1 MLFFQ
6 VCPEFPFENKMN
18 YEKPQGTSS
27 LSSLNL
33 DLSFGGSK
41 TMPTTQSKQP
51 AGFGMGQTAPPIVPG
66 RPYDWTIKPGE
77 RNYLRVIFRY
87 ADSRVRLI

>member
-1 MLFFQ
+1 
-6 VCPEFPFENKMN
+6 MN

-41 TMPTTQSKQP
+41 TMPTTQSKP

-66 RPYDWTIKPGE
+66 RPYDWTIKPGKRKFE
-77 RNYLRVIFRY
+77 HIFQGY
-87 ADSRVRLI
+87 CSHLEKFLKP